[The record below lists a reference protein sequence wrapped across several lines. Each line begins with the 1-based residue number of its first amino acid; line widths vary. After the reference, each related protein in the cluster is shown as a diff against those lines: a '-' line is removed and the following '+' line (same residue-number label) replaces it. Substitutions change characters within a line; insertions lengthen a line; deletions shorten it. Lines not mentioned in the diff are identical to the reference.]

1 MTTQNEH
8 ICTNIVRFKG
18 IAPNAVQENMCSS
31 TLANPPTRHSLEDT
45 MTTDNPRY
53 SDTERAALER
63 RLRSALADA
72 GLSGTLSPGSV
83 RITEEGVSLNMSMN
97 EASWFTNQISD
108 LAEGS
113 TNPVIS
119 SAHTK
124 DKTQTELALLFEEV
138 HTIPTGYK
146 PAKVQVKVAA

>member
-1 MTTQNEH
+1 
-8 ICTNIVRFKG
+8 
-18 IAPNAVQENMCSS
+18 
-31 TLANPPTRHSLEDT
+31 

-53 SDTERAALER
+53 SETERAALER

-97 EASWFTNQISD
+97 EARGFANQILD
-108 LAEGS
+108 LAVGS
-113 TNPVIS
+113 CNTVVA
-119 SAHTK
+119 SANAK

-138 HTIPTGYK
+138 HTIPTGFK

>member
-1 MTTQNEH
+1 
-8 ICTNIVRFKG
+8 
-18 IAPNAVQENMCSS
+18 
-31 TLANPPTRHSLEDT
+31 

-53 SDTERAALER
+53 SDNERAALER

-97 EASWFTNQISD
+97 EARWFTNQISD

-113 TNPVIS
+113 TNTVV
-119 SAHTK
+119 SATQK
-124 DKTQTELALLFEEV
+124 TDKSQKELALLFEEV
-138 HTIPTGYK
+138 HTIPTGFK
-146 PAKVQVKVAA
+146 PAKVKVKVAA

>member
-1 MTTQNEH
+1 
-8 ICTNIVRFKG
+8 
-18 IAPNAVQENMCSS
+18 
-31 TLANPPTRHSLEDT
+31 

-53 SDTERAALER
+53 SETERAALER

-97 EASWFTNQISD
+97 EARWFTNQISD

-113 TNPVIS
+113 TNTIVC
-119 SAHTK
+119 AAQKT
-124 DKTQTELALLFEEV
+124 DKSQKELALLFEEV
-138 HTIPTGYK
+138 HTIPTGFK
-146 PAKVQVKVAA
+146 PAKVQVMVAA

>member
-1 MTTQNEH
+1 
-8 ICTNIVRFKG
+8 
-18 IAPNAVQENMCSS
+18 
-31 TLANPPTRHSLEDT
+31 

-53 SDTERAALER
+53 SETERAAFER
-63 RLRSALADA
+63 RFRSALADA

-97 EASWFTNQISD
+97 EARWFANQIFD
-108 LAEGS
+108 LAVGS
-113 TNPVIS
+113 GNTVVA
-119 SAHTK
+119 SANAK

-138 HTIPTGYK
+138 HTIPTGFK

>member
-1 MTTQNEH
+1 
-8 ICTNIVRFKG
+8 
-18 IAPNAVQENMCSS
+18 
-31 TLANPPTRHSLEDT
+31 

-53 SDTERAALER
+53 SDNERAALER

-97 EASWFTNQISD
+97 EARWFTNQISD

-113 TNPVIS
+113 HHPVV
-119 SAHTK
+119 SAMQ
-124 DKTQTELALLFEEV
+124 KTDATQKELALLFEEV

>member
-1 MTTQNEH
+1 
-8 ICTNIVRFKG
+8 
-18 IAPNAVQENMCSS
+18 
-31 TLANPPTRHSLEDT
+31 

-53 SDTERAALER
+53 SDNERAALER

-97 EASWFTNQISD
+97 EARWFTNQISD

-113 TNPVIS
+113 TNTVVP
-119 SAHTK
+119 ATQK
-124 DKTQTELALLFEEV
+124 TDKSQKELALLFEEV
-138 HTIPTGYK
+138 HTIPTGFK

>member
-1 MTTQNEH
+1 MTTN
-8 ICTNIVRFKG
+8 
-18 IAPNAVQENMCSS
+18 
-31 TLANPPTRHSLEDT
+31 
-45 MTTDNPRY
+45 NPRY
-53 SDTERAALER
+53 SETERAAFER
-63 RLRSALADA
+63 RFRSALADA

-97 EASWFTNQISD
+97 EARWFANQIFD
-108 LAEGS
+108 LAVGAGN
-113 TNPVIS
+113 TVVA
-119 SAHTK
+119 SANAK

>member
-1 MTTQNEH
+1 
-8 ICTNIVRFKG
+8 
-18 IAPNAVQENMCSS
+18 
-31 TLANPPTRHSLEDT
+31 

-53 SDTERAALER
+53 SETERAALER

-97 EASWFTNQISD
+97 EARWFANQIFD

-113 TNPVIS
+113 TNPVV
-119 SAHTK
+119 SAAQKT
-124 DKTQTELALLFEEV
+124 DKSQKELALLFEEV
-138 HTIPTGYK
+138 HTIPTGFK
-146 PAKVQVKVAA
+146 PAKVKVKVAA

>member
-1 MTTQNEH
+1 
-8 ICTNIVRFKG
+8 
-18 IAPNAVQENMCSS
+18 
-31 TLANPPTRHSLEDT
+31 

-53 SDTERAALER
+53 SDNERAALER

-72 GLSGTLSPGSV
+72 GLSGTLSPSSV

-97 EASWFTNQISD
+97 EARWFTNQIFD

-113 TNPVIS
+113 SNPMVA
-119 SAHTK
+119 SANAK
-124 DKTQTELALLFEEV
+124 DKSQTELALLFEEV